1 MKYPDLIESCK
12 KTIKTGRCLGC
23 IALENPEFTGNP
35 NCPYRMPTVAENIA
49 IIHKNLG
56 IQEMIKL

>member
-1 MKYPDLIESCK
+1 MKYPELIESCK
-12 KTIKTGRCLGC
+12 KAIESGRCLGC
-23 IALENPEFTGNP
+23 TALEQVDFRGNP